1 MQKHMELND
10 KNFKQEVEEYK
21 GLVLV
26 DFFAPWCGPCK
37 LMAPII
43 EELIE
48 ENKDNNVKI
57 GKLNSDENKEVSEKY
72 NVMGFPTIVLFK
84 EGKVIEQVTGAQSK
98 DFLQEWIKKNQ

>member
-1 MQKHMELND
+1 MELND

>member
-1 MQKHMELND
+1 MELTE
-10 KNFKQEVEEYK
+10 KNFKQEVEDEK

-48 ENKDNNVKI
+48 DYKDKDIKI
-57 GKLNSDENKEVSEKY
+57 GKLDADANQEIAKKY
-72 NVMGFPTIVLFK
+72 NVMGFPTLIFFK
-84 EGKVIEQVTGAQSK
+84 EGKVIEQIVGYQSK
-98 DFLQEWIKKNQ
+98 EALEQAIDKNLK